1 MADALLNTSKA
12 AILSRINALISSSS
26 ASELQK
32 NSQSAKNIGQDDDNT
47 LEQSVASRV
56 STLASTATA
65 TELESMGRA
74 IGFLLTIGSG
84 TVAGEF
90 IPVQLNNSG
99 KWLKTDGNNDAWNY
113 LSIGDLA
120 EVYIN
125 ALSNGD
131 ILSFDGAS
139 SKFLN
144 RQNPNPIVSV
154 TNKSDLPASGDN
166 IGYVTTE
173 NKFYEKTGSVW
184 RPLWGASSPT
194 SISNLAAWYDIG
206 EYSSYT
212 GSGTTWNDISGNSVP
227 SLTLRYNTSSGGG
240 TYIASG
246 VGGTPSFRSHDGS
259 YYGSLAFGDFTHTFN
274 SATTNTIIYIMK
286 VGSDSQWRALHKNNN
301 DFVQFNGTTS
311 DPLRGGVYASGTS
324 PTVYID
330 GVSKGTAPTSNDV
343 NGDLFTNSTKQNQ
356 IHSFAFTNVSGTS
369 GMISWNNFST
379 EAWKTQT
386 AELKAILFYD
396 KSLSNAE
403 ITTVHNYYKSL
414 NPNDMV

>member
-212 GSGTTWNDISGNSVP
+212 GSGTAWNDISGNSVP
-227 SLTLRYNTSSGGG
+227 SLTLRYNVSSGGG

-246 VGGTPSFRSHDGS
+246 VGG
-259 YYGSLAFGDFTHTFN
+259 N
-274 SATTNTIIYIMK
+274 SII
-286 VGSDSQWRALHKNNN
+286 
-301 DFVQFNGTTS
+301 
-311 DPLRGGVYASGTS
+311 
-324 PTVYID
+324 
-330 GVSKGTAPTSNDV
+330 
-343 NGDLFTNSTKQNQ
+343 
-356 IHSFAFTNVSGTS
+356 
-369 GMISWNNFST
+369 
-379 EAWKTQT
+379 
-386 AELKAILFYD
+386 
-396 KSLSNAE
+396 SLSRW
-403 ITTVHNYYKSL
+403 
-414 NPNDMV
+414 